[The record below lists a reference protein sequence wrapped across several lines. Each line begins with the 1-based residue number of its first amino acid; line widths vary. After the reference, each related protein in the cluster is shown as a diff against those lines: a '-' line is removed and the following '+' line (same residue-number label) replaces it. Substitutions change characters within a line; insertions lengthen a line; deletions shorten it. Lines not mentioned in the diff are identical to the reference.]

1 MPAAVL
7 LHSSPPKKGFCIA
20 FVFCFFLFFS
30 TAAVFS
36 GFTAFQCSGPRHMA
50 RGKQAGARAG
60 SAADRAVMFW
70 RPRSPLS
77 RTRDKTRQTDGKGML
92 PSEDA
97 FNFHKDDFVS

>member
-1 MPAAVL
+1 
-7 LHSSPPKKGFCIA
+7 
-20 FVFCFFLFFS
+20 
-30 TAAVFS
+30 
-36 GFTAFQCSGPRHMA
+36 MA
-50 RGKQAGARAG
+50 HGRQAGARAG

-77 RTRDKTRQTDGKGML
+77 RTRDKTRQTDGKGRL